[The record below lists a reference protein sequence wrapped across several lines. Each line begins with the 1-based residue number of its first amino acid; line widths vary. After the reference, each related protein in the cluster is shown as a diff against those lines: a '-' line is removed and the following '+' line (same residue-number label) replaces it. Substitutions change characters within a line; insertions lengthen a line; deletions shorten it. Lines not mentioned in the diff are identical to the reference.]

1 MFKTKKRP
9 DNWWTKFQNSGHSFY
24 TVQRVYQDIYCI
36 TFPFALLCCHRICN
50 GPLNIANKMFFI
62 IRTFLCQLFGF
73 YFSGT
78 VTIKSSFVIWCK
90 FCKSSKSSKRLLR
103 WRSLL
108 LCVSPEAVKIGGT
121 KLAFI
126 ARIVMLRILG
136 LQGKKFLSVVIKDV
150 LFQVLLWHP
159 SFFFGCKK
167 ECSDI

>member
-1 MFKTKKRP
+1 MLIICWIIGGQNFKIPAIVSTQCKESTK
-9 DNWWTKFQNSGHSFY
+9 TFTALHSHLHFY
-24 TVQRVYQDIYCI
+24 AATE
-36 TFPFALLCCHRICN
+36 FAMK
-50 GPLNIANKMFFI
+50 PLNIANKMFFI

-150 LFQVLLWHP
+150 LIQI
-159 SFFFGCKK
+159 
-167 ECSDI
+167 DIVFYLSSCFVM